1 LTRQVV
7 RNNSK
12 RRADEP
18 ASYCRR
24 YPPNAKHPAE
34 GAMKPLFR
42 LTSLFDPYVLTR
54 EDAEVKGVSV
64 ELFFII

>member
-1 LTRQVV
+1 LLSQ
-7 RNNSK
+7 SK

-42 LTSLFDPYVLTR
+42 PASL
-54 EDAEVKGVSV
+54 VKKKRCPFS
-64 ELFFII
+64 FIIYAAVFNLSVDTRS